1 MPSPVSVNGLVFVLA
16 GGFLSCFDAKT
27 GIPRYKERL
36 EGSGVV
42 VASPIAVG
50 DELVIVGESGKGFL
64 VAAKPQFEI
73 KGGGQLDDVL
83 WATPTVAGDALLL
96 RGVEHLYCLR
106 APGGG

>member
-1 MPSPVSVNGLVFVLA
+1 VNGQVFALA

-50 DELVIVGESGKGFL
+50 DQLVIVGESGKGYL
-64 VAAKPQFEI
+64 VSTGPQFEV

-106 APGGG
+106 AKSGG